1 MPTFCFYVLSFSQPS
16 YHPTKIIK
24 AKTQDK
30 SEENKVV
37 HKHLCFIAFL
47 ILFKYIQGLL
57 SLPFF
62 YFIIDINY

>member
-47 ILFKYIQGLL
+47 ISFKYIQGLL

-62 YFIIDINY
+62 YSIIDINY